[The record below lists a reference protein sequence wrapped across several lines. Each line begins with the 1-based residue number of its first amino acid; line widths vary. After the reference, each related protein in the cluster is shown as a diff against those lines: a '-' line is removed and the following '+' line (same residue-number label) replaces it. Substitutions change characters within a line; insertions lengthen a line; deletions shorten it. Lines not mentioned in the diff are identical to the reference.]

1 MMNENNLMDYEIYI
15 YRDKK
20 TTYRAFLSGF
30 LLVMYSLDSI
40 FFGYFRNILEK
51 IVVLKDFT
59 VSGREELLVYTC
71 LASGIFLIAYS
82 YLSYKSPIISI
93 SQESIVIASKEKR
106 IEDLIFYE
114 FIETKKV
121 VFHFSEE
128 KISLDVDSV
137 SKESLREVLD
147 RL

>member
-20 TTYRAFLSGF
+20 TTYSALFSGF
-30 LLVMYSLDSI
+30 LLVTYSLDSI
-40 FFGYFRNILEK
+40 FFGYFRNRLEK

-59 VSGREELLVYTC
+59 ESGREELLIYIC
-71 LASGIFLIAYS
+71 LVSGIFLIAYAYSS
-82 YLSYKSPIISI
+82 YISPIIYI
-93 SQESIVIASKEKR
+93 SQESIVLASKEKR

-114 FIETKKV
+114 FIETNKV

>member
-20 TTYRAFLSGF
+20 TIYRSLLSGF

-59 VSGREELLVYTC
+59 VSGREELLIYTC
-71 LASGIFLIAYS
+71 LASGIFLITYS
-82 YLSYKSPIISI
+82 YSSYKSPIIYI
-93 SQESIVIASKEKR
+93 SQESIVVASKEKR

-114 FIETKKV
+114 FIETNKV

>member
-1 MMNENNLMDYEIYI
+1 M
-15 YRDKK
+15 
-20 TTYRAFLSGF
+20 
-30 LLVMYSLDSI
+30 
-40 FFGYFRNILEK
+40 
-51 IVVLKDFT
+51 
-59 VSGREELLVYTC
+59 
-71 LASGIFLIAYS
+71 
-82 YLSYKSPIISI
+82 
-93 SQESIVIASKEKR
+93 IASKEKR

-114 FIETKKV
+114 FIETNKV